1 MMTGIFQRLRG
12 DKFLWV
18 SILTLSLF
26 SMLVVTSA
34 VGVLGI
40 RYKGGEVAS
49 YMFKHIT
56 FLVMGF
62 GVAYVV
68 HRINPLVFRR
78 MANLLLFIA
87 IVLLVI
93 TLAHGATINQARRW
107 LVIPFTGLTFQ
118 TSAFAQVALLIYLAS
133 QLSRLLGRMKE
144 ALRNGQKPE
153 DAFSL
158 RELMTRVIIP
168 ASVVILLIA
177 YADLSTALML
187 ATITFIMLFVSLLP
201 LKYIFRIG
209 AVVMLILA
217 LFIGAVMVLKVGRAE
232 TWKNRIERYIKGEP
246 SYQVLQAQIAIANG
260 GLLGRGV
267 GKSVQRYFLPHPY
280 SDYVYAIIVEEYG
293 LIIGIIILGLYFT
306 IMWRSIRLFTKANNR
321 FIGLLILGIGLSI
334 TFQALLHIGVVS
346 GLFPA
351 TGLPLPLISMGG
363 TSILFTFFML
373 GMLLGSSA
381 VVIEQSEGDGQTA

>member
-1 MMTGIFQRLRG
+1 MMTALFSKLRG
-12 DKFLWV
+12 DRVLWFA
-18 SILTLSLF
+18 ILMLALI

-49 YMFKHIT
+49 YMFRHVT
-56 FLVMGF
+56 FLSLGF
-62 GVAYVV
+62 IVAFVV
-68 HRINPLVFRR
+68 HRINPVVFRK
-78 MANLLLFIA
+78 MANLLLVIA
-87 IVLLVI
+87 IVLLII
-93 TLAHGATINQARRW
+93 TLLRGATINQARRW

-118 TSAFAQVALLIYLAS
+118 TSAFAQVALLIYLSA
-133 QLSRLLGRMKE
+133 QLSRLLGKIKE

-158 RELMTRVIIP
+158 RELTTRIILP
-168 ASVVILLIA
+168 ASIVILLIA

-201 LKYIFRIG
+201 FKYIVRIGG
-209 AVVMLILA
+209 AVVLVLA
-217 LFIGAVMVLKVGRAE
+217 LFIGAVVMFKIGRGE

-260 GLLGRGV
+260 GLTGRGI

-280 SDYVYAIIVEEYG
+280 SDYVYAIIIEEYG
-293 LIIGIIILGLYFT
+293 LIAGIIILVLYFT
-306 IMWRSIRLFTKANNR
+306 IMWRSIHLFTKATNR

-373 GMLLGSSA
+373 GMLLGASA
-381 VVIEQSEGDGQTA
+381 VVIEQSEGNG

>member
-1 MMTGIFQRLRG
+1 MTGLFSRLRG
-12 DKFLWV
+12 DRFLWV
-18 SILTLSLF
+18 SIITLTLF
-26 SMLVVTSA
+26 SMLVVASA

-40 RYKGGEVAS
+40 RYKGGEVSS
-49 YMFKHIT
+49 YMFKHII

-68 HRINPLVFRR
+68 HRINPYVFRR
-78 MANLLLFIA
+78 AANIALLLA

-93 TLAHGATINQARRW
+93 TLVHGATINQARRW

-133 QLSRLLGRMKE
+133 QLSRLLGRIKE
-144 ALRNGQKPE
+144 ALRNGQKPAE
-153 DAFSL
+153 AFSL
-158 RELMTRVIIP
+158 KELMVRVILP

-217 LFIGAVMVLKVGRAE
+217 LFIGAVMLLKVGRAE

-293 LIIGIIILGLYFT
+293 LIVGIIILVLYFT
-306 IMWRSIRLFTKANNR
+306 IMWRSIYLFTKANNR

-363 TSILFTFFML
+363 TSILFTFFMM